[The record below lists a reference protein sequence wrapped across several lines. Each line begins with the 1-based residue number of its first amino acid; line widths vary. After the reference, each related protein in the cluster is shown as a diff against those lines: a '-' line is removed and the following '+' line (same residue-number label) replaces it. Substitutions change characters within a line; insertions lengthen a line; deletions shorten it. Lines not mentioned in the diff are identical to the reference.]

1 MAEKKYDKLWKMAE
15 KRVAARRAEKG
26 KTGAP
31 AKRVGKT
38 FMDKMTKRT
47 DFKKDGSK
55 RVTSMEGADY
65 YMSQK
70 MKRMKKKDK

>member
-1 MAEKKYDKLWKMAE
+1 MAEKKYDKMWEMARKTVE
-15 KRVAARRAEKG
+15 ARRAKKG
-26 KTGAP
+26 KSGASA
-31 AKRVGKT
+31 AKVGRA

-55 RVTSMEGADY
+55 RMTSMEGADY

-70 MKRMKKKDK
+70 LKKGKKK